1 MYRNF
6 VEIRLPNKNL
16 VDFGLRFCF
25 VTKITEPSRVTDRT
39 KRLLDVILGSH
50 AERYINSGNLQLGLS
65 DPDLVF
71 VVKKNILPR
80 PKPRLI
86 EFRKHDEL

>member
-6 VEIRLPNKNL
+6 VEIRLPNKNV
-16 VDFGLRFCF
+16 VDFGLRFCL

-39 KRLLDVILGSH
+39 KSLLDVILVSH
-50 AERYINSGNLQLGLS
+50 SERYINSGNLQLGLS

-71 VVKKNILPR
+71 VVRKNILPR

-86 EFRKHDEL
+86 EYRKHDEL